1 VEARRFYEAIVSRN
15 LKLVSELE
23 EIEAARREVVR
34 QLGLSEEGLEAA
46 LIFQWLLRLYA
57 RRVGEPSVLGLI
69 KKLLGGQ
76 H

>member
-1 VEARRFYEAIVSRN
+1 MEVRKFYEAVVTRN

-23 EIEAARREVVR
+23 EIEAARREVVH

-46 LIFQWLLRLYA
+46 LILQWLLRLYA
-57 RRVGEPSVLGLI
+57 RRVGESSVLGLI
-69 KKLLGGQ
+69 KKLLGGR